1 MTIIGHILIR
11 YYLPLIVEIVY
22 SASIQ
27 VLIQN
32 INWPLLMFDFFEV
45 DDTFLSYQFY
55 KRNIS
60 IWNFLVSKRLLSK
73 YTCMPCVFL
82 DMKFVQKFMRHRFI
96 QIPKSSSKIPVV
108 FCSFNDVVPGFFSVQ
123 PGAIIICWTTYTC
136 TSTYT
141 FFLKGM
147 LKSFRKIAR
156 IWEAF
161 RKEQTMRL

>member
-1 MTIIGHILIR
+1 MTIIGHIR
-11 YYLPLIVEIVY
+11 HRFYLPVIAEIVY

-82 DMKFVQKFMRHRFI
+82 DIKFVQKFMRHRFI
-96 QIPKSSSKIPVV
+96 VVIPVV
-108 FCSFNDVVPGFFSVQ
+108 FCSFNDVVPVFFFCSTWCYYYMLDY
-123 PGAIIICWTTYTC
+123 IYMY
-136 TSTYT
+136 TSTNT
-141 FFLKGM
+141 FFLK
-147 LKSFRKIAR
+147 RHA
-156 IWEAF
+156 
-161 RKEQTMRL
+161 